1 MKSFW
6 SKKEQI
12 DREAGSFFRRSII
25 SVVIVCTLVFTFL
38 MLFMAKQTKK
48 SVLEISSI
56 YMGEMNEQIHQ
67 KFASIISLRL
77 EQVEGIIK
85 RALPQEWDE
94 YSQEMAEELWLNAD
108 IRNFSFLGLCMENG
122 EIEEIYGEALE
133 LSHVFHAQDSLLRN
147 GNLVAQ
153 GKTKSGEKVLIL
165 GKAAEYPMKNG
176 ERSAALVVGVPMDYL
191 NTALFLNE
199 RDSRLYYHIIDSDG
213 NFVIR
218 NGDAYRENYFER
230 MLEEFETYD
239 GKSAKEHIELLKKAI
254 SAREDY
260 QARVSIGGKEQ
271 HFYCSPLS
279 EDNCWYLISA
289 MPNDFLSESIA
300 KLDKVRLIT
309 MIGCISIVLGV
320 MSIILVLYFRL
331 ARRQMKELIRLQ
343 AEAVSANMAKSEFL
357 SSMSHDIRTPMN
369 AIIGMTEIAQKNVGD
384 SERVAECLRKVSLS
398 SKHLLGL
405 INDVLDM
412 SKIES
417 GKMTLNI
424 VPMSLRNAMD
434 DIVNIMQPQVKERRQ
449 FFDIFIKNILSE
461 DVYCDNVR
469 LSQVLLNLLSNAVKF
484 TPEQGRID
492 VHMYQEESPKGAE
505 FVRVHFLVEDTGIGM
520 SEEFQKKIWETFTR
534 EETDAVRHI
543 VGAGL
548 GTSITKSI
556 VDLMEGTIDLKSELG
571 KGTSFHVTL
580 DLKKATITEDEMK
593 LPEWD
598 ILVVDDNEQLCISA
612 VVNLEEL
619 GVHADWAMSGEEAL
633 KRIAEHQKA
642 GKKYDFILVD
652 WKMPEMDGLETIHEI
667 QQKFGSAIRVF
678 LISAYDWS
686 EIEAEA
692 SDKPF
697 DGFIA
702 KPLFKSTLYER
713 LRQYEEGYN
722 QGEQQEAQEID
733 FSGKKILLAEDMDI
747 NWEVAF
753 AILSDVGLELERA
766 VNGKECLEMFE
777 ASKISYYDAILMDI
791 RMPIMDGYQATKE
804 IRKLERA
811 DSKLPIIAM
820 TADAFSDDAQHCM
833 EVGMDAHIP
842 KPLDVEECMR
852 VLQKFLL
859 GQGK

>member
-6 SKKEQI
+6 SKNEQI
-12 DREAGSFFRRSII
+12 DREAGSFFRRSVV
-25 SVVIVCTLVFTFL
+25 SVVIVCAMVFTFL
-38 MLFMAKQTKK
+38 LLFMTSQTKQ

-67 KFASIISLRL
+67 KFESVISLRL

-85 RALPQEWDE
+85 RAAPETWEAYTQD
-94 YSQEMAEELWLNAD
+94 MVDELWLNAD
-108 IRNFSFLGLCMENG
+108 IRSFSFLGLYTEEG
-122 EIEEIYGEALE
+122 EIEEIYGEPVE
-133 LSHVFHAQDSLLRN
+133 ISHVVHARESLQQN

-153 GKTKSGEKVLIL
+153 AKTATGEKMLIL
-165 GKAAEYPMKNG
+165 GKAAEYPMKSG
-176 ERSAALVVGVPMDYL
+176 RRSAALIVGVPMDYL

-199 RDSRLYYHIIDSDG
+199 HDSRLYYHIIDSDG

-230 MLEEFETYD
+230 MLGEFEPYG
-239 GKSAKEHIELLKKAI
+239 GKSAEDHVRLLKEAI
-254 SAREDY
+254 SVRGDY
-260 QARVSIGGKEQ
+260 QARISIAGKEQ

-279 EDNCWYLISA
+279 EDTCWYLISA
-289 MPNDFLSESIA
+289 MPNDFLTDSIA
-300 KLDKVRLIT
+300 KLDRVRLIA
-309 MIGCISIVLGV
+309 MISCISVVLGV
-320 MSIILVLYFRL
+320 MTIILVLYFRL
-331 ARRQMKELIRLQ
+331 ARRQMRELIRLQ
-343 AEAVSANMAKSEFL
+343 KEAVSANMAKSEFL

-369 AIIGMTEIAQKNVGD
+369 AIIGMTEIAQKNVED

-434 DIVNIMQPQVKERRQ
+434 DIVNIMQPQVKERKQ
-449 FFDIFIKNILSE
+449 FFDIFIKNIISE

-469 LSQVLLNLLSNAVKF
+469 LNQVLLNLLSNAVKF

-492 VHMYQEESPKGAE
+492 VHMYQEESPKGADYI
-505 FVRVHFLVEDTGIGM
+505 RTHFLVKDTGIGM

-556 VDLMEGTIDLKSELG
+556 VDLMEGTIDLQSELG
-571 KGTSFHVTL
+571 KGSSFHVAL
-580 DLKKATITEDEMK
+580 DLKRAAVTEDEMK
-593 LPEWD
+593 LPEWN
-598 ILVVDDNEQLCISA
+598 ILVVDDNDQLCISA

-633 KRIAEHQKA
+633 KRIEKHQEA
-642 GKKYDFILVD
+642 GGKYDFVLVD
-652 WKMPEMDGLETIHEI
+652 WKMPGMDGLETIHEI
-667 QQKFGSAIRVF
+667 QQRFGSAIRVF

-686 EIEAEA
+686 EIEEAA

-713 LRQYEEGYN
+713 LRQYEDGYN
-722 QGEQQEAQEID
+722 QQEEKEEQVVD
-733 FSGKKILLAEDMDI
+733 FTGKKILLAEDMDI

-777 ASKISYYDAILMDI
+777 ASQIGYYDAVLMDI
-791 RMPIMDGYQATKE
+791 RMPIMDGYQATKA
-804 IRKLERA
+804 IRALDRA
-811 DSKLPIIAM
+811 DSRLPIIAM

-852 VLQKFLL
+852 TLQKFLL
-859 GQGK
+859 GKN